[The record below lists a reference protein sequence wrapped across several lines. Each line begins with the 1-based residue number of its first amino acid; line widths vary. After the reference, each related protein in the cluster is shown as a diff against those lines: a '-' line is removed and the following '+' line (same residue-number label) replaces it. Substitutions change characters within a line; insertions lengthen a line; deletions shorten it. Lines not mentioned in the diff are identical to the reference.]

1 METPL
6 VSEPGTNP
14 CQSVHSC
21 SVVTECQEPSVDQD
35 VDSSVISDSVLLYSE
50 QLAIDD
56 VVSLS
61 KNVKMVESS
70 LLSETS
76 SKPAETLIAPLSEI
90 SSTQV
95 ETLVTPLSEISS
107 AQVETLVTPLSEIS
121 SAQVETL
128 VTPQVE
134 TLVTPLS
141 EISSAQVE
149 TLVTPLSEISST
161 QVETLVT
168 PLSEI
173 SSEQFE
179 TLVGPL
185 SEISSAQVDTLVA
198 DEEVLCSTQPEMSD
212 IPCADSSVK
221 CTSVSI
227 SESSETSSHL
237 SLSIVECTNGEYSV
251 RLSDELY

>member
-61 KNVKMVESS
+61 KDVKMVESS

-76 SKPAETLIAPLSEI
+76 SKPAETLIA
-90 SSTQV
+90 
-95 ETLVTPLSEISS
+95 
-107 AQVETLVTPLSEIS
+107 
-121 SAQVETL
+121 
-128 VTPQVE
+128 
-134 TLVTPLS
+134 
-141 EISSAQVE
+141 
-149 TLVTPLSEISST
+149 
-161 QVETLVT
+161 
-168 PLSEI
+168 
-173 SSEQFE
+173 
-179 TLVGPL
+179 PL

-212 IPCADSSVK
+212 IPCPDGSVK

-237 SLSIVECTNGEYSV
+237 SLSIVECTNGEFSV